1 MLMFA
6 LSRGGGFPMCL
17 SASLPTGGGPSVS
30 AGKDHTERKQIR
42 TKTIYSGFET
52 PGQHGLTL
60 SMLANIHLESSQIS
74 SGNSQF
80 QFEKIKILQK

>member
-1 MLMFA
+1 MLMSV

-74 SGNSQF
+74 LGNSS
-80 QFEKIKILQK
+80 L